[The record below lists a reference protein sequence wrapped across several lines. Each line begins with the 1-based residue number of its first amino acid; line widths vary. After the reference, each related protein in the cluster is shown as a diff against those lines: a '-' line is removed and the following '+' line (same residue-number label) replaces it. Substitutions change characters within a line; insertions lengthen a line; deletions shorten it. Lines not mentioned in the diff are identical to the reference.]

1 MKKKTKRWALAAA
14 GVTVVAVVIA
24 LAVSLTR
31 PAKGGGSSPRAT
43 TRANVHEYARTCRG
57 DVDAMLAT
65 LGDEPSLTEKLIK
78 AHGNCVFQE
87 QRERKDARDNQ
98 DLLWLWIGIVLLGG
112 LGTAYVFWRKL
123 QPPERQ

>member
-14 GVTVVAVVIA
+14 GITVVSVVIA

-43 TRANVHEYARTCRG
+43 TRANVDEYARTCRG
-57 DVDAMLAT
+57 DVDAMQAT
-65 LGDEPSLTEKLIK
+65 LEGNPTLTAKLFD
-78 AHGNCVFQE
+78 AYANCLVQE

-112 LGTAYVFWRKL
+112 LGTAYVFWRKV